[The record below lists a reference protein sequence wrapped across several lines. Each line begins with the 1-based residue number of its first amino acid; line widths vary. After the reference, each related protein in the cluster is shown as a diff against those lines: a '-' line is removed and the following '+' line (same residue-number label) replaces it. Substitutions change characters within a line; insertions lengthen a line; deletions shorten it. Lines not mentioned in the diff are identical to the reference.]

1 MRFSDEINAEI
12 ALNEHMHRIEIERR
26 LALREWTMRNGK
38 RILIKDMTDS
48 HLENT
53 IRLIKRDPNM
63 EDSYCEYI
71 PYMQAELNAR
81 AKRR

>member
-1 MRFSDEINAEI
+1 MSFSDEINAEI
-12 ALNEHMHRIEIERR
+12 ALSEQCTGIEIKRR

-38 RILIKDMTDS
+38 RILIKDMTSS

-63 EDSYCEYI
+63 EDKYCEYI